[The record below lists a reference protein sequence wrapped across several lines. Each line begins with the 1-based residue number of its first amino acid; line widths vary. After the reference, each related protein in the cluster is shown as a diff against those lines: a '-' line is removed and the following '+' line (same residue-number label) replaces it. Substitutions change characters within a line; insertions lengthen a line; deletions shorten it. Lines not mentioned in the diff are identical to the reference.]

1 MKKVTNLLR
10 VEELEKLASL
20 VVNDQDLQNR
30 LNILKDS
37 LIEYEKLEDLKNLY
51 DVSFDW
57 CDDELVIF
65 DNVNKKEYLISKDFL
80 DDSSYLYENGI
91 ECDILID
98 IEDEIEEIEN
108 LISGQGFTEDKNL
121 MSLNLRELYRLDEK
135 KITFSFVDNNVFG
148 VGRYISKD
156 NPEKFNLVCQEFI
169 NAYEKYKKE
178 KIA

>member
-1 MKKVTNLLR
+1 MRKISNLLR

-20 VVNDQDLQNR
+20 VINDEDLQRR
-30 LNILKDS
+30 LNILKND
-37 LIEYEKLEDLKNLY
+37 LIEYEKLENLKNVY
-51 DVSFDW
+51 DVYFYDYNN
-57 CDDELVIF
+57 ELVIF

-91 ECDILID
+91 ECDILTD
-98 IEDEIEEIEN
+98 IEDEIEEIED

-156 NPEKFNLVCQEFI
+156 NPEKFNLICKEFI
-169 NAYEKYKKE
+169 RAYEKYQNE
-178 KIA
+178 KAA